1 MGCVWFSFLCVL
13 CLCVLV
19 LFWLCALCVIDG
31 AMLHGQSFNVLVC
44 VSVCVIVFVR
54 VCVLCVKDCGMT
66 HGVSVVV
73 FFVCVCWAFLHE
85 SRVYVVMCCVL
96 LSGLVGVFVLLLRV
110 RVFLC

>member
-1 MGCVWFSFLCVL
+1 M
-13 CLCVLV
+13 
-19 LFWLCALCVIDG
+19 IDG

-85 SRVYVVMCCVL
+85 SRVYVGCVIYCD
-96 LSGLVGVFVLLLRV
+96 VAWFVFVCLW
-110 RVFLC
+110 